1 MKFDVKTQGKKME
14 VALEGRMDSATA
26 PEFEKAIFQKLDG
39 VTELVLD
46 FTDLAYLSSAGLRV
60 LLSCQKKMNA
70 ATKGSMVVKHVNE
83 IIMEVFEA
91 TGFDSILTVEQ

>member
-26 PEFEKAIFQKLDG
+26 PGFEKEIFQKLDG

-60 LLSCQKKMNA
+60 LLSCQN
-70 ATKGSMVVKHVNE
+70 VNE

>member
-26 PEFEKAIFQKLDG
+26 PEFEKEIFQKLDG

-60 LLSCQKKMNA
+60 LYPVRENECSKGKYGCKACQ
-70 ATKGSMVVKHVNE
+70 
-83 IIMEVFEA
+83 
-91 TGFDSILTVEQ
+91 

>member
-1 MKFDVKTQGKKME
+1 M
-14 VALEGRMDSATA
+14 A
-26 PEFEKAIFQKLDG
+26 G
-39 VTELVLD
+39 VNDKYYGEIERGESSPTLELVLD

-70 ATKGSMVVKHVNE
+70 AKGSMVVKHVNE

>member
-26 PEFEKAIFQKLDG
+26 PGFEKEIFQKLDG

-46 FTDLAYLSSAGLRV
+46 FTDLLSEENECSKGKYGCKA
-60 LLSCQKKMNA
+60 CQ
-70 ATKGSMVVKHVNE
+70 
-83 IIMEVFEA
+83 
-91 TGFDSILTVEQ
+91 

>member
-26 PEFEKAIFQKLDG
+26 PEFEKEIFQKLDG

-46 FTDLAYLSSAGLRV
+46 FTYLSSAGLRV
-60 LLSCQKKMNA
+60 LLLCQKKMNA
-70 ATKGSMVVKHVNE
+70 AKGSMVVKHVNE

>member
-1 MKFDVKTQGKKME
+1 MLKHRERKWRLLWKEEWTLQQHRG
-14 VALEGRMDSATA
+14 
-26 PEFEKAIFQKLDG
+26 FEKEIFQKLDG

-70 ATKGSMVVKHVNE
+70 AKGSMVVKHVNE

>member
-1 MKFDVKTQGKKME
+1 MEGVKSMKFDVKTQGKKME

-26 PEFEKAIFQKLDG
+26 PEFEKEIFQKLDG
-39 VTELVLD
+39 V
-46 FTDLAYLSSAGLRV
+46 TDLAYLSSAGLRV

-70 ATKGSMVVKHVNE
+70 AKGSMVVKHVNE

>member
-26 PEFEKAIFQKLDG
+26 PEFEKEIFQKLDG

-60 LLSCQKKMNA
+60 LLSFQKKMNA
-70 ATKGSMVVKHVNE
+70 AKGSMVVKYVNE

>member
-1 MKFDVKTQGKKME
+1 MKLNVKTEGKKME
-14 VALEGRMDSATA
+14 VTLEGRMDSTTA
-26 PEFEKAIFQKLDG
+26 PEFEREIFPQLEG
-39 VTELVLD
+39 ITELILD
-46 FTDLAYLSSAGLRV
+46 FSDLAYLSSAGLRV

-70 ATKGSMVVKHVNE
+70 AKGSMVVKNVNE